1 MSSTK
6 KLTLNG
12 FRQSRFF
19 YEFTKWTG
27 AIPML
32 LFLRPK
38 VKFVNKKAYKKLKG
52 AFLMSCNHRSLWDP
66 IILCTAFPPKR
77 LYFVAQEELFS
88 TKKKAWLFSQC
99 NCIKIDRQNVD
110 METFRTIGKVLKND
124 LPVCIFPEGRVEE
137 KEGASFKG
145 GGAMI
150 ALTNNVPVLPVWL
163 GMRKSILH
171 RYRVYVGEPIY
182 PDDVVGKSRSLM
194 SIDKFNNYIFEK
206 EKELENILKQE
217 K

>member
-1 MSSTK
+1 
-6 KLTLNG
+6 
-12 FRQSRFF
+12 
-19 YEFTKWTG
+19 
-27 AIPML
+27 ML

-52 AFLMSCNHRSLWDP
+52 AFLMSCNHRSLLDP
-66 IILCTAFPPKR
+66 LILCCAFPLKR

-88 TKKKAWLFSQC
+88 TPKKAWLFSQC

-110 METFRTIGKVLKND
+110 METFRTVGRILKDD
-124 LPVCIFPEGRVEE
+124 LPVCIFPEGRIEE

-150 ALTNNVPVLPVWL
+150 ALTNNVPVLPVYL
-163 GMRKSILH
+163 GMRKNIWH
-171 RYRVYVGEPIY
+171 RYKVVVGEPIY
-182 PDDVVGKSRSLM
+182 PDDIVGSSRSLM
-194 SIDKFNNYIFEK
+194 SIDKFNDCIFEK
-206 EKELENILKQE
+206 EKELENLIKQE